1 VLGEVLSSGRTSR
14 LQRELVY
21 EAQQAISVYGGYWE
35 LDRAGLFYVG
45 AGVRPG
51 TDPAR
56 VERGLFAELEALRAA
71 PPSEA
76 ELEKGKRGLEVSLIA
91 GLGTAHALA
100 SRGARDL
107 LTYGRI
113 RSLDERLAAIRAVT
127 AEDVRRV
134 ARAYLRPEGRSV
146 VHVMP
151 GDGGG
156 AGE

>member
-1 VLGEVLSSGRTSR
+1 
-14 LQRELVY
+14 
-21 EAQQAISVYGGYWE
+21 
-35 LDRAGLFYVG
+35 
-45 AGVRPG
+45 
-51 TDPAR
+51 

-71 PPSEA
+71 PPSAA
-76 ELEKGKRGLEVSLIA
+76 ELEKAKRGLEVSLI
-91 GLGTAHALA
+91 GSLGTAHALA
-100 SRGARDL
+100 SRNAGDL

-134 ARAYLRPEGRSV
+134 AQTYLRPDGRSV

-151 GDGGG
+151 GSGDG